1 MAALLIHGANGRQL
15 DVINVGELTPS
26 NLLRIVPKQILTQLV
41 YVFAS
46 KITKPFIKTG
56 VGLWPC

>member
-1 MAALLIHGANGRQL
+1 MVALLIHGANGRQL

-46 KITKPFIKTG
+46 KITKLFIKTG